1 MCLVV
6 ALLFCSMS
14 MTAQTTVYFGNLD
27 KKVSVGV
34 GMPRGFN
41 QNVTFSIMQISKAK
55 EFNTF
60 SLSCVNR
67 DGLELVGPVTFNMQ
81 LDTLYHLEIDGSY
94 AHQID
99 YTMSRMDY
107 MKMCSELNNT
117 TTTVYVNNV
126 EYTGAAFVGI
136 LRALE
141 AEQNQMFSG
150 APMNVRNMTMW
161 NFPSPTTRPNIP
173 NIELMRFP
181 NPNNRRDFRY
191 IRRVDR
197 NVAFPNP
204 NIKKEQP

>member
-1 MCLVV
+1 MRRLICTMCLVV
-6 ALLFCSMS
+6 SLLFCSMS
-14 MTAQTTVYFGNLD
+14 TTAQTTVYFGNLD
-27 KKVSVGV
+27 KKVSVGI

-60 SLSCVNR
+60 SITYVNR
-67 DGLELVGPVTFNMQ
+67 DGLEMLIPME
-81 LDTLYHLEIDGSY
+81 LDTVYHLEIDGSY

-99 YTMSRMDY
+99 YTMSRMEY

-117 TTTVYVNNV
+117 TTTIYVNNV

-161 NFPSPTTRPNIP
+161 NFPAPSAPGTRPNMP
-173 NIELMRFP
+173 NIEFMRFN

-191 IRRVDR
+191 IRRVER
-197 NVAFPNP
+197 
-204 NIKKEQP
+204 

>member
-34 GMPRGFN
+34 GIPRGFN
-41 QNVTFSIMQISKAK
+41 QDVTFSIMQISKAK
-55 EFNTF
+55 EFNDF
-60 SLSCVNR
+60 SFKWVNR
-67 DGLELVGPVTFNMQ
+67 DGLEILNVEME
-81 LDTLYHLEIDGSY
+81 LDTIYHLEIDGSY

-99 YTMSRMDY
+99 YKISRIDY
-107 MKMCSELNNT
+107 MRLCGEMNNI

-161 NFPSPTTRPNIP
+161 NFPAPSTRPNMP
-173 NIELMRFP
+173 SIEFMRFP